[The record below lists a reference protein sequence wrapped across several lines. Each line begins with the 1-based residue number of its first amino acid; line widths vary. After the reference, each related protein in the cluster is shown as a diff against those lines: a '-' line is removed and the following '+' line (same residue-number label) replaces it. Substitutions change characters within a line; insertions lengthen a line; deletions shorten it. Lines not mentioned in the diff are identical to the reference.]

1 MKWYKITVPLSM
13 GGNVGSVAGDS
24 PIAKTVEERNA
35 RMKRPGKTAKSTPD
49 SAPEAKQAET
59 ADKTVSEGAWTAVD
73 EITARGLQIIS
84 ASNRIVE
91 T

>member
-13 GGNVGSVAGDS
+13 GGNTGSVAGGS

-35 RMKRPGKTAKSTPD
+35 GKTAKRTPD
-49 SAPEAKQAET
+49 SAPEAKRAET

-73 EITARGLQIIS
+73 EITARGLQIIT